1 MVVHE
6 QALLA
11 LDRDDKPRPTPESSR
26 GSTMEAAEQRVERPS
41 VSSDLG
47 LNREE
52 ILAGRPFYL
61 RAGMSVSTG
70 MSTCTSASVSVSE
83 RVRERGWAGMRACV

>member
-1 MVVHE
+1 MSRLGWHSMALDRDDKPVNE

-70 MSTCTSASVSVSE
+70 MSTCTS
-83 RVRERGWAGMRACV
+83 